1 MGPMSIEF
9 RQCRSKK
16 SRTKTGL
23 KARRPGRG
31 AETFVGLFAIGM
43 MLFGCT
49 IEKPFPAVSGEQ
61 PNATQQRYLDWNGK
75 RDGWMQSGS
84 GLQSHRLSA
93 ANPSGAVPGPDSII
107 TAQCEGRFID
117 GRLFFATPQNRPLIG
132 PLHKVV
138 KGWQEGLQLMHV
150 GETWEF
156 ALPPALAYGE
166 KGWHSQ
172 TAEIPSI
179 PPQTALLF
187 KIELLDVTKPAP
199 SNGKT
204 P

>member
-1 MGPMSIEF
+1 MPIEI
-9 RQCRSKK
+9 RQCRSRK
-16 SRTKTGL
+16 SFTKTGL
-23 KARRPGRG
+23 SARRLRYG
-31 AETFVGLFAIGM
+31 TKKYVGLLFVSL

-49 IEKPFPAVSGEQ
+49 TEEPFSAIPGEQ
-61 PNATQQRYLDWNGK
+61 PQATQERYLNWNGK
-75 RDGWMQSGS
+75 RDGWMQSAS
-84 GLQSHRLSA
+84 GLQYHRLSA
-93 ANPSGAVPGPDSII
+93 ANPSGAVPTPDSII
-107 TAQCEGRFID
+107 TARCEGRFID
-117 GRLFFATPQNRPLIG
+117 GRLFFATPQDKPLIG

-166 KGWHSQ
+166 KGWHSPS
-172 TAEIPSI
+172 AEIPSI

-199 SNGKT
+199 SDGKT